1 MARCCTGSWRGP
13 QPSKM
18 AVALS
23 RLWQSACAA
32 AGSAS
37 SVRRA
42 KAITEAVEVVAAV
55 PDVEVLAGGGARA
68 VADDLAERGPAAVQV
83 AGGVGG
89 GENSFQSAVRARRA
103 KRRETRASPLPSP
116 PPPAPLA
123 AALLRGHI
131 QTHSR
136 GSPARTRLAFTAAPA
151 RSTPTPA
158 SPLTP
163 VRRGAACH
171 RADALPLDLGLARR
185 RASSCPS
192 STAPPHTPPSSP
204 AAGPRAAAHPAAPSG
219 LPKCRAVDHAVLEGP
234 GAGPRSAAA
243 VALPQAALG
252 RPDDDAAARGAENG
266 WRPELSE
273 RHSSWQRQQQQKPGT
288 TLRVTDVASL
298 GRHGDTTRRRKSGTP
313 NELNSS
319 QSPLAAGECGT
330 CVLQDAVPPLELGR
344 QAELTD
350 CPNFATRLPD
360 DGGPRERVLLDILLH
375 GLEAVCTGSSSSVQ
389 SRLEQQSAGGHAV
402 ALATA
407 DEESRGGG
415 ESVAASEAGRPL
427 RLRHVGLDEFKRVL
441 QQQLDTGAKDSRPSR
456 QLTSRRSST
465 DGSRYNYAAA
475 THGAKVIDYSKEA
488 KGASSV
494 LDEDKDKYLRI
505 PCSADEKFVVI
516 ELSEEAR
523 VDAVVISNFEY
534 YASSVKDFEVQVAQE
549 HPPAAWQSLGHYSAL
564 NIRTPQVFEVPEA
577 AQAWARYVKLRLETY
592 HGGEFYCT
600 LSLVRVHGV
609 DALESLKE
617 DLAALDDPNGSPA
630 FALPSSA
637 AAEPAAIVGAS
648 LLVAHAAESQTV
660 QNMLVSGEA
669 HFTAAEAVQPVA
681 SDMKV
686 IAMPAALLEE
696 IGGSMQI
703 SMDKRK
709 PEQTE
714 PRGALDELPVE
725 VLAGAQGDMREAGAE
740 GPAALNV
747 TDAGSSFPLAQEATK
762 NVTTGIEQE
771 PVTMKDETLLS
782 AGSQMAARAG
792 GDYIFK
798 TLMQRIRSLEL
809 NQSLVN
815 QYIDNLSE
823 KYVVTLSEYDA
834 ELTVL
839 QRTLSNT
846 SNTISALASR
856 LLTLEERSGELVTLE
871 KDTQV
876 ELMASLADFQ
886 NLRAKVGDM
895 ERRESLLAIIASAS
909 FVLALYAVFWRNQPA
924 ARIFASEAR
933 AQDAHLSLA
942 LDLGCLVRIALRNH
956 KAEDEGAGP
965 AEEQP
970 RDGVAARQL
979 KEAAT
984 RSGELEA
991 FQAQK

>member
-1 MARCCTGSWRGP
+1 MTWPRLERQRETAAAGSTWHAVAPWRGL
-13 QPSKM
+13 QPSE
-18 AVALS
+18 VP
-23 RLWQSACAA
+23 SACAA

-68 VADDLAERGPAAVQV
+68 RMILPNAAQLPSRSPAAWAEARWAVILGALARQ
-83 AGGVGG
+83 
-89 GENSFQSAVRARRA
+89 NSFQRAVRARRA
-103 KRRETRASPLPSP
+103 KRRETRAS
-116 PPPAPLA
+116 
-123 AALLRGHI
+123 
-131 QTHSR
+131 
-136 GSPARTRLAFTAAPA
+136 
-151 RSTPTPA
+151 
-158 SPLTP
+158 
-163 VRRGAACH
+163 
-171 RADALPLDLGLARR
+171 
-185 RASSCPS
+185 
-192 STAPPHTPPSSP
+192 SP
-204 AAGPRAAAHPAAPSG
+204 AAGPRAAARPAAPSS
-219 LPKCRAVDHAVLEGP
+219 LPKCRAVDHAVLEAP
-234 GAGPRSAAA
+234 SAGPRSAAA

-252 RPDDDAAARGAENG
+252 RPADDAAARGGENG

-298 GRHGDTTRRRKSGTP
+298 GCHGDTTRRRKSGTP

-319 QSPLAAGECGT
+319 QSPLAASECGT
-330 CVLQDAVPPLELGR
+330 CVLQDAVSPLELGR

-350 CPNFATRLPD
+350 CPDLATWLPD

-375 GLEAVCTGSSSSVQ
+375 GLEAVCTGSSTSVQ
-389 SRLEQQSAGGHAV
+389 SREQQSAGGHAV
-402 ALATA
+402 ALTTA
-407 DEESRGGG
+407 DEESRGGA

-427 RLRHVGLDEFKRVL
+427 RLRHVGLDEFKRAL
-441 QQQLDTGAKDSRPSR
+441 QQQLDTGAKDSRPLR

-534 YASSVKDFEVQVAQE
+534 YASSVKDFEVQAAQE

-617 DLAALDDPNGSPA
+617 DLAALDDPKGSPA
-630 FALPSSA
+630 FSLPSSA
-637 AAEPAAIVGAS
+637 AAEPATIGGAS

-660 QNMLVSGEA
+660 QNMLVTGEA
-669 HFTAAEAVQPVA
+669 HFAAAEAVQPED
-681 SDMKV
+681 SDMKL
-686 IAMPAALLEE
+686 IAMPPALVEDT
-696 IGGSMQI
+696 GGSTQI
-703 SMDKRK
+703 SLDMRK
-709 PEQTE
+709 PEHTE
-714 PRGALDELPVE
+714 PPGALDELPVE

-740 GPAALNV
+740 VPAAFNV

-834 ELTVL
+834 ELTAL

-856 LLTLEERSGELVTLE
+856 LHTLEERSGELVTLE

-876 ELMASLADFQ
+876 ELMASLADFE
-886 NLRAKVGDM
+886 NLRAKVDDM
-895 ERRESLLAIIASAS
+895 ERRESLLAFIASAS
-909 FVLALYAVFWRNQPA
+909 FILALYAVFWRNQPA
-924 ARIFASEAR
+924 ATIFAAAR
-933 AQDAHLSLA
+933 AQDAHLGLA

-970 RDGVAARQL
+970 RTGIAAR
-979 KEAAT
+979 
-984 RSGELEA
+984 
-991 FQAQK
+991 